1 MAEFEIIK
9 KLTNILSINDKDVL
23 IGFGDDCACVNV
35 NGKKLLFTAD
45 IQVENRHFIKDK
57 ITPKDLGWK
66 LVSVN
71 VSDVVACGGVP
82 RWGLISIAVPKNIDI
97 SFLEKVYE
105 GINEAKNF
113 YKCEIIGGNTSS
125 ANEIIF
131 DLFLTGETEKFIS
144 RSNAKEGDL
153 VFISGYTGLS
163 RAGLEILLNNTNN
176 LDNFELELIKY
187 HTRPT
192 ARLDL
197 QKKIQKYAN
206 SCIDISDG
214 LVADLGHISK
224 MSNKKI
230 VLENIPISP
239 ILEKFSKKYSK
250 DPLEYALYGGEDYQL
265 AFTVSKENERY
276 FKDCFKIGYVEK
288 GRGIY
293 LNDKPL
299 KIKGFE
305 HL

>member
-97 SFLEKVYE
+97 SFLEEVYE

-276 FKDCFKIGYVEK
+276 FKDCFKVGYVEK

>member
-1 MAEFEIIK
+1 MSEFKIIK
-9 KLTNILSINDKDVL
+9 KLTSILSINDKDILV
-23 IGFGDDCACVNV
+23 GFGDDCACVNV

-45 IQVENRHFIKDK
+45 IQVENRHFIKNK
-57 ITPKDLGWK
+57 INPIDLGWK

-71 VSDVVACGGVP
+71 VSDIVACGGTP
-82 RWGLISIAVPKNIDI
+82 RWGVISVAVPKNTEI
-97 SFLEKVYE
+97 SFLEEIYN
-105 GINEAKNF
+105 GINKAKNF
-113 YKCEIIGGNTSS
+113 YKFEIIGGNTSS

-144 RSNAKEGDL
+144 RSNAKKGDL
-153 VFISGYTGLS
+153 IFISGYTGLS
-163 RAGLEILLNNTNN
+163 RAGLEILLQDIKN
-176 LDNFELELIKY
+176 LENFEKELLKH
-187 HTRPT
+187 HTRPV

-197 QKKIQKYAN
+197 QERIQKYAN

-214 LVADLGHISK
+214 LVGDLRHISQ

-239 ILEKFSKKYSK
+239 ILEKFAKKYYK

-265 AFTVSKENERY
+265 AFTVSKENAKH
-276 FKDCFKIGYVEK
+276 FKDCLKIGHIEEGK
-288 GRGIY
+288 GIY
-293 LNDKPL
+293 FQDKLL

-305 HL
+305 HF

>member
-9 KLTNILSINDKDVL
+9 KLTSILSISDEDVL

-45 IQVENRHFIKDK
+45 IQVENRHFVRNK
-57 ITPKDLGWK
+57 INPIDLGWK

-71 VSDVVACGGVP
+71 VSDIAACGGIP
-82 RWGLISIAVPKNIDI
+82 RWGLISIAIPKNTEI
-97 SFLEKVYE
+97 SFLEEVYN
-105 GINEAKNF
+105 GVNEAKNF
-113 YKCEIIGGNTSS
+113 YKFEIIGGNTSS
-125 ANEIIF
+125 ADEIIF

-144 RSNAKEGDL
+144 RSNAEEGDL

-163 RAGLEILLNNTNN
+163 RAGLEILLQDIKN
-176 LDNFELELIKY
+176 LEDFEKGLLKH
-187 HTRPT
+187 HTKPV
-192 ARLDL
+192 ARIDL
-197 QKKIQKYAN
+197 QERVQKYAN

-214 LVADLGHISK
+214 LVADLGHISQ

-239 ILEKFSKKYSK
+239 LLEKFAKKYSK
-250 DPLEYALYGGEDYQL
+250 DPLEYTLYGGEDYQL
-265 AFTVSKENERY
+265 AFTVSKESAKY
-276 FKDCFKIGYVEK
+276 FKDCLKIGHIEEGK
-288 GRGIY
+288 GIY
-293 LNDKPL
+293 LRDVPL

>member
-9 KLTNILSINDKDVL
+9 KLTSILSISDEDVL

-45 IQVENRHFIKDK
+45 IQVENRHFVRNK
-57 ITPKDLGWK
+57 INPIDLGWK

-71 VSDVVACGGVP
+71 VSDIVACGGIP
-82 RWGLISIAVPKNIDI
+82 RWGLISIAIPKNTEI
-97 SFLEKVYE
+97 SFLEEVYN
-105 GINEAKNF
+105 GVNEAKNF
-113 YKCEIIGGNTSS
+113 YKFEIIGGNTSS
-125 ANEIIF
+125 ADEIIF

-144 RSNAKEGDL
+144 RSNAEEGDL

-163 RAGLEILLNNTNN
+163 RAGLEILLQDIKN
-176 LDNFELELIKY
+176 LEDFEKGLLKH
-187 HTRPT
+187 HTKPV
-192 ARLDL
+192 ARIDL
-197 QKKIQKYAN
+197 QERVQKYAN

-214 LVADLGHISK
+214 LVADLGHISQ

-239 ILEKFSKKYSK
+239 LLEKFAKKYSK
-250 DPLEYALYGGEDYQL
+250 DPLEYTLYGGEDYQL
-265 AFTVSKENERY
+265 AFTVSKESAKY
-276 FKDCFKIGYVEK
+276 FKDCLKIGNIEEGK
-288 GRGIY
+288 GIY
-293 LNDKPL
+293 LRDVPL

>member
-9 KLTNILSINDKDVL
+9 KLTSILSISDEDVL

-45 IQVENRHFIKDK
+45 IQVENRHFVRNK
-57 ITPKDLGWK
+57 INPIDLGWK

-71 VSDVVACGGVP
+71 VSDIVACGGIP
-82 RWGLISIAVPKNIDI
+82 RWGLISIAIPKNTEI
-97 SFLEKVYE
+97 SFLEEVYN
-105 GINEAKNF
+105 GVNEAKNF
-113 YKCEIIGGNTSS
+113 YKFEIIGGNTSS
-125 ANEIIF
+125 ADEIIF

-144 RSNAKEGDL
+144 RSNAEEGDL

-163 RAGLEILLNNTNN
+163 RAGLEILLQDIKN
-176 LDNFELELIKY
+176 LEDFEKGLLKH
-187 HTRPT
+187 HTKPV
-192 ARLDL
+192 ARIDL
-197 QKKIQKYAN
+197 QERVQKYAN

-214 LVADLGHISK
+214 LVADLGHISQ

-239 ILEKFSKKYSK
+239 LLEKFAKKYSK
-250 DPLEYALYGGEDYQL
+250 DPLEYTLYGGEDYQL
-265 AFTVSKENERY
+265 AFTVSKESAKY
-276 FKDCFKIGYVEK
+276 FKDCLKIGHIEEGK
-288 GRGIY
+288 GIY
-293 LNDKPL
+293 LRDVPL